1 MNGAE
6 IESAMNSMRIL
17 VDTRE
22 KKNTHIMTALEGR
35 KCPFKPRKLNYGGL
49 YQ

>member
-22 KKNTHIMTALEGR
+22 KKEHSYYDRFRGQEM
-35 KCPFKPRKLNYGGL
+35 PF
-49 YQ
+49 